1 MRIMSF
7 NLLCSGSS
15 ENVMK
20 KRKKAAAKAIINY
33 SPDTLGVQEATPAWM
48 TWLKKSLTDYDF
60 VGVGREN
67 GKNRGEYSA
76 VFYLREKFSLIDSGN
91 FWLSETPEKPSK
103 GWDAAC
109 IRICTWAVLENKE
122 DGSRF
127 VHINTHLDHVGPIA
141 IGNGV
146 DMILKKAGSFD
157 LPVVCTGDFNL
168 FEGGEFY
175 QRLMSG
181 TLRDTKHLAPD
192 TMDSRTFHNYKTDP
206 DVGGVIDFVLVNDK
220 VKPLVYRVVTEEI
233 DGRLPSD
240 HYPVYADVELI

>member
-7 NLLCSGSS
+7 NLLCSGSG

-91 FWLSETPEKPSK
+91 FWLSETPEKPSR

-122 DGSRF
+122 NGSRF
-127 VHINTHLDHVGPIA
+127 AHINTHLDHVGPIA

-146 DMILKKAGSFD
+146 DMILKKPGALICPLSA
-157 LPVVCTGDFNL
+157 
-168 FEGGEFY
+168 
-175 QRLMSG
+175 RG
-181 TLRDTKHLAPD
+181 TLTCLRAASFISAL
-192 TMDSRTFHNYKTDP
+192 
-206 DVGGVIDFVLVNDK
+206 
-220 VKPLVYRVVTEEI
+220 
-233 DGRLPSD
+233 
-240 HYPVYADVELI
+240 